1 MESLEIKK
9 INEKINEIRD
19 VASDLL
25 DIFSTLLIDYKGL
38 ALEKEFI
45 GDVTITIHNILNGD
59 DIEESINYF
68 VYYICAN
75 QDITCSD
82 LRATL
87 SSLELYQST
96 INYFEKIIGKWD
108 D

>member
-1 MESLEIKK
+1 MENVEIKK
-9 INEKINEIRD
+9 INESRE

-25 DIFSTLLIDYKGL
+25 DIFSTLLINYKDL
-38 ALEKEFI
+38 ALDKDFI

-68 VYYICAN
+68 VYHICAN
-75 QDITCSD
+75 QDIRYYD
-82 LRATL
+82 LVAVL
-87 SSLELYQST
+87 SGLELYQST